1 MTKYFQYS
9 DAHLIDLL
17 QGNDR
22 DAFSE
27 VYARYSSLLYNYAYN
42 ILENEEE
49 CLDAVQDIFVWLWT
63 NRQKLQVSCLKAY
76 LLAAVKYKLVRV
88 IRTSKRRAEIL
99 SRRAEVSDVFI
110 DDSVEV
116 KELRAVI
123 NDFVKTLPQR
133 AKEIYLLSREQQLT
147 NKEIAAQLGIAEKT
161 VENQMT
167 LTLKKLKL
175 HLGKMSFWSVFL

>member
-9 DAHLIDLL
+9 DEHLIHLL
-17 QGNDR
+17 QSGNR

-27 VYARYSSLLYNYAYN
+27 IYSRYSSLLYNYAYN
-42 ILENEEE
+42 ILENEDE
-49 CLDAVQDIFVWLWT
+49 CMDAVQDIFVWLWI

-88 IRTSKRRAEIL
+88 IRTSKRRSEIL
-99 SRRAEVSDVFI
+99 SRRAVVPDAFI

-116 KELRAVI
+116 KELKAVI

-133 AKEIYLLSREQQLT
+133 AREIYLLSREQQLS
-147 NKEIAAQLGIAEKT
+147 NKEIAVQLGITEKT